1 VILGESGYHP
11 RMASLWQGP
20 RPVSH
25 TGDSRAQLTVSV
37 PASAEASLALRQA
50 IRSLEPWLGPTAAE
64 DAELLVTELAT
75 NGVKHARA
83 ADGNRITLRAHLDQD
98 ALRIEVGD
106 RGRHFDRVRTPHPLE
121 PGGWGLQ
128 LVDGLADRW
137 GVEREPSTT
146 VWFELARDAAAA
158 LLQSSG
164 SLRRLGRCPPSASL
178 TP

>member
-1 VILGESGYHP
+1 VILAVPGYLT

-37 PASAEASLALRQA
+37 PASAEASLALRRA
-50 IRSLEPWLGPTAAE
+50 IRSLEPWLGRAAAE

-75 NGVKHARA
+75 NGVKHAEA
-83 ADGNRITLRAHLDQD
+83 ADGNRITLRAQVDHE
-98 ALRIEVGD
+98 ALRIEVVD
-106 RGRHFDRVRTPHPLE
+106 RGRHFDRVRTAQPSE

-158 LLQSSG
+158 
-164 SLRRLGRCPPSASL
+164 
-178 TP
+178 